1 MKELIIDL
9 TNIEEKENPSDEI
22 TDHEGRVML
31 EELLYDYVGK
41 KIRVRVTI
49 IRTRKARV
57 PTVP

>member
-9 TNIEEKENPSDEI
+9 TKIEDRENPGDEI

-41 KIRVRVTI
+41 KIRVRITTI
-49 IRTRKARV
+49 RKRIKRLEV
-57 PTVP
+57 